1 MDYGATNSKFSAGEP
16 PREISTRSSLSQC
29 AARLAKID
37 SHLADAMREHWDYC
51 EPPQPASSTGPT
63 PKSVTH
69 PTLLSEIDNRITS
82 IAERVEYIAARL

>member
-1 MDYGATNSKFSAGEP
+1 MDYDATNSKFSAGEP
-16 PREISTRSSLSQC
+16 PREISTRSSLIQC

-51 EPPQPASSTGPT
+51 EPPQPASTPT
-63 PKSVTH
+63 WESVTR